1 MDVKKR
7 KAILNAF
14 IYSQFNYCPLIWM
27 FHSRVLN
34 NKINRIHKRAL
45 RITYNDRS
53 LTFQELLEKDNS
65 VTIHHRNIQVL
76 ATEIYKVLN
85 GLSPS
90 ILNDIFVPALYPHNF
105 RRQNTLQRRRVKS
118 VRHGTESLSFLGP
131 KIWDIIPQNIKQSK
145 TVEYL
150 NQKLKRGFP

>member
-1 MDVKKR
+1 
-7 KAILNAF
+7 
-14 IYSQFNYCPLIWM
+14 M

-65 VTIHHRNIQVL
+65 VTIHHRNTQVL

-90 ILNDIFVPALYPHNF
+90 ILNDIFVPALYPYNF

-118 VRHGTESLSFLGP
+118 VRYGTESLSFLGP

-145 TVEYL
+145 TVEIFKSKIKTWIPLECPCRLCKVYVQNL
-150 NQKLKRGFP
+150 GFI